1 MKGGVKMDKMS
12 LLVDMVEMEN
22 AEILRTY
29 EMFAYLFEAGGH
41 TGHGSNECLVCQCI
55 IVTYINPESPQPVA
69 EGPEEMVGVRE
80 GTEGTGKVTVEVQDK
95 GNKGKSKH
103 RASKKRKIEESG
115 DLAVKCC
122 SLSAPKFFMPFLLP
136 LKKLLPYLT
145 GLLTTFIINHI
156 QQSLACTWVRQK
168 RMKLSLTI
176 YITNVPQ
183 DPHSLRTGQYRNFSE
198 QHTLTHAPEHKGC
211 LM

>member
-41 TGHGSNECLVCQCI
+41 TDHESNECPVCQCI
-55 IVTYINPESPQPVA
+55 IVTYINPVSLQPVT
-69 EGPEEMVGVRE
+69 EGPEEMVGIRE
-80 GTEGTGKVTVEVQDK
+80 GTEETGKVTVEVQDK

-103 RASKKRKIEESG
+103 RASKKRKVEESE

-122 SLSAPKFFMPFLLP
+122 VSFLSFPFLQSLSAPKFFMPFLLP

-145 GLLTTFIINHI
+145 GLLTTFINNHI
-156 QQSLACTWVRQK
+156 QQSLGR
-168 RMKLSLTI
+168 
-176 YITNVPQ
+176 
-183 DPHSLRTGQYRNFSE
+183 H
-198 QHTLTHAPEHKGC
+198 
-211 LM
+211 